1 MNETWKFIDEVHKFE
16 NLPKD
21 DIKEIVFWGRSNVG
35 KSSLINSFT
44 KSSIAKTSKTPGRT
58 RSLVLFQL
66 DKRIR
71 IVDFPGYGYSKIPK
85 EGEDKLDKL
94 IDNYIQKRKNLFA
107 LCLLIDSL
115 HGFKKMDRII
125 LSQLDDYIQNKIF
138 IIFTKIDKLKNRHD
152 REALKELNKLV
163 TTQLNKNFFN
173 TSIKEVNTIILF
185 KKFMMDFLLNARP
198 HNKS

>member
-1 MNETWKFIDEVHKFE
+1 MNENWKFIDEVDKFR
-16 NLPKD
+16 NLPND

-71 IVDFPGYGYSKIPK
+71 IVDFPGYGYSKISK
-85 EGEDKLDKL
+85 AREDKLNKL